1 MTRRFIVRPRA
12 ERDIQSAHDW
22 YESQEPGLG
31 ERFLEAVQK
40 RLEAIHKMPRACPV
54 ECSRWLLAVRPAR
67 HKMPRACPVESFTLS
82 VLATSKTKSNVRLYG
97 TSHGITKTPPS
108 V

>member
-12 ERDIQSAHDW
+12 ERDIQSAYDW

-40 RLEAIHKMPRACPV
+40 RLEAIHRMPRACPM
-54 ECSRWLLAVRPAR
+54 ECSRWLLAVRPATPQDATGL
-67 HKMPRACPVESFTLS
+67 PRGVFHAVGVSDVQDEKQRETLRDKPWHHED
-82 VLATSKTKSNVRLYG
+82 ATLC
-97 TSHGITKTPPS
+97 
-108 V
+108 